1 MSIDSYQRRALL
13 TAGWMCASALAG
25 AAMVPTRLLSR
36 ERGPFKLSDMIP
48 ERFADW
54 QLNRLAQGGVV
65 NPQAQALSDRIY
77 SQILDRTYLTPDGR
91 HIMLSVAY
99 SADQADTSTQVHY
112 PEVCYPAQGFRLLS
126 EQRGQ
131 VATPH
136 GPIRVKRLETRLP
149 GRPEPLTYWTMVGNQ
164 QSLGGWDKKLAEIR
178 HGLKGEIVD
187 GLVFRV
193 SCVDPETPRAFALQ
207 DQFIRDLEPALSPAA
222 RLQLMGLRA

>member
-1 MSIDSYQRRALL
+1 MSTLSLKRRALL
-13 TAGWMCASALAG
+13 TSGAMCVSAFVGAS
-25 AAMVPTRLLSR
+25 MVPTRLLSK
-36 ERGPFKLSDMIP
+36 ERGPFKLAEMIP
-48 ERFADW
+48 ESFAAW
-54 QLNRLAQGGVV
+54 QPNRYAQGGVV

-77 SQILDRTYLTPDGR
+77 SQILDRAYLTAEGH

-112 PEVCYPAQGFRLLS
+112 PEVCYPAQGFRVLS
-126 EQRGQ
+126 ERRDQ
-131 VATPH
+131 VATSH
-136 GPIRVKRLETRLP
+136 GPVRVKRLETRLP

-193 SCVDPETPRAFALQ
+193 SCIDPDSQRAFELQ
-207 DQFIRDLEPALSPAA
+207 DRFIRELEAVLSPGA